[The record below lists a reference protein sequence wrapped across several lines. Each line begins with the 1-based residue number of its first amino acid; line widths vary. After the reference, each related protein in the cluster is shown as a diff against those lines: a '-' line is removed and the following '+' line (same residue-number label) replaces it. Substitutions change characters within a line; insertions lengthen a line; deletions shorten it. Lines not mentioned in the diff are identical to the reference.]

1 VVFEDL
7 HWTDSESLTFIDSLI
22 ESLPKA
28 PILLLLNFRPEFQDR
43 WSAKSYYTRV
53 RIDPLQAKGSEELL
67 QDKLGADVSLR
78 ALKQLLIERTEG
90 NPFFLEESARTL
102 IESGALDGQR
112 GSYRLVAPIT
122 TIALP
127 VTVQS
132 VLAARI
138 DRLGPEDKRLL
149 QSASVIG
156 KDFALGLLGEIA
168 DTDVDT
174 VQRGL
179 ANLQAAEFIYET
191 RLFPD
196 REYTFK
202 HALTHDV
209 TYGGLLAERRQL
221 LHANI
226 VEAIERLHADRLT
239 EHVDRLAY
247 HARRGA
253 VWEKAHTFGV
263 QAGRRAAAQSANRA
277 ALEAFQGALAALDR
291 LPETP
296 QAIAENIDLRFE
308 LRDAHFVL
316 NEMAH
321 ILPHLK
327 QARALAERIGDRER
341 MALAA
346 LYESGF
352 HWIQGEHHLAVEL
365 GLRGLAAAEELD
377 RWELRGLAHYR
388 IGTALLFLGDHIAAA
403 DHLRKSVAA
412 LDHEAG
418 QTLLRF
424 GGLVLAFIASFAA
437 WALAELGEFAEA
449 ETVGQM
455 GFDLAVH
462 ANHAYS
468 ICVASFGLSHAY
480 LRQGRIA
487 DAIHILERGYEQTK
501 LSNIEA
507 VFDQVVSRLAYAY
520 AQAGRI
526 EEARALG
533 QTEVAHFSFLS
544 STHFLLAAIGIES
557 DRVELTLRQARE
569 AHQSANLRNE
579 RGNVAWMEHL
589 FGDVAMSGSS
599 PELSVAEKHYRT
611 AAAIADELSMRPLLV
626 ECRIGLGAV
635 ARRAGRESEARSE
648 FQSAL
653 IMAEEMA
660 IESAVARARGYLQA
674 T

>member
-1 VVFEDL
+1 
-7 HWTDSESLTFIDSLI
+7 
-22 ESLPKA
+22 
-28 PILLLLNFRPEFQDR
+28 
-43 WSAKSYYTRV
+43 
-53 RIDPLQAKGSEELL
+53 
-67 QDKLGADVSLR
+67 
-78 ALKQLLIERTEG
+78 
-90 NPFFLEESARTL
+90 
-102 IESGALDGQR
+102 
-112 GSYRLVAPIT
+112 
-122 TIALP
+122 
-127 VTVQS
+127 
-132 VLAARI
+132 
-138 DRLGPEDKRLL
+138 
-149 QSASVIG
+149 VIG
-156 KDFALGLLGEIA
+156 KDFAFGLLGEIA
-168 DTDVDT
+168 DADVDT

-191 RLFPD
+191 RLFPH

-221 LHANI
+221 LHAKI

-277 ALEAFQGALAALDR
+277 ALEAFQGALAALEY

-296 QAIAENIDLRFE
+296 QTIAENIDLRFE

-316 NEMAH
+316 SEMAS
-321 ILPHLK
+321 ILPHLEK
-327 QARALAERIGDRER
+327 AQALAERIGDRER

-352 HWIQGEHHLAVEL
+352 HWIQGEHRAAVEL

-377 RWELRGLAHYR
+377 SWELRGLAHYR
-388 IGTALLFLGDHIAAA
+388 VGTALLFLGDHITAA
-403 DHLRKSVAA
+403 DHLRKSVAT

-418 QTLLRF
+418 RALLRF
-424 GGLVLAFIASFAA
+424 GGLVLAFSASFAA
-437 WALAELGEFAEA
+437 WALAELGEFVEA

-455 GFDLAVH
+455 GFDLAVR

-468 ICVASFGLSHAY
+468 MGVASFGLSHAL
-480 LRQGRIA
+480 LRRGHIA
-487 DAIHILERGYEQTK
+487 DAINVLERGYEQIK
-501 LSNIEA
+501 LHSVEA
-507 VFDQVVSRLAYAY
+507 VFDQVVSRLCYAY
-520 AQAGRI
+520 AKAGRS
-526 EEARALG
+526 EEARAIG
-533 QTEVAHFSFLS
+533 SEIAHFSFLS
-544 STHFLLAAIGIES
+544 STHFLLAAIGIQS
-557 DRVELTLRQARE
+557 DRIELTLRQARE
-569 AHQSANLRNE
+569 AHETANSRGE
-579 RGNVAWMEHL
+579 RGIVAWMEHL
-589 FGDVAMSGSS
+589 FGDIAMSDCS
-599 PELSVAEKHYRT
+599 PELSVAEKYYRT

-626 ECRIGLGAV
+626 ECRLGLAAI

-653 IMAEEMA
+653 KMAEDIG
-660 IESAVARARGYLQA
+660 IEPSAHRARGYLQA

>member
-1 VVFEDL
+1 
-7 HWTDSESLTFIDSLI
+7 
-22 ESLPKA
+22 
-28 PILLLLNFRPEFQDR
+28 
-43 WSAKSYYTRV
+43 
-53 RIDPLQAKGSEELL
+53 
-67 QDKLGADVSLR
+67 
-78 ALKQLLIERTEG
+78 
-90 NPFFLEESARTL
+90 
-102 IESGALDGQR
+102 
-112 GSYRLVAPIT
+112 
-122 TIALP
+122 
-127 VTVQS
+127 
-132 VLAARI
+132 
-138 DRLGPEDKRLL
+138 
-149 QSASVIG
+149 
-156 KDFALGLLGEIA
+156 
-168 DTDVDT
+168 
-174 VQRGL
+174 
-179 ANLQAAEFIYET
+179 
-191 RLFPD
+191 
-196 REYTFK
+196 
-202 HALTHDV
+202 
-209 TYGGLLAERRQL
+209 
-221 LHANI
+221 
-226 VEAIERLHADRLT
+226 
-239 EHVDRLAY
+239 VDRLAY

-365 GLRGLAAAEELD
+365 SLRALAAAEELD

-388 IGTALLFLGDHIAAA
+388 AATALMFLGDHITAA

-412 LDHEAG
+412 LDHEEG
-418 QTLLRF
+418 RTLLRF
-424 GGLVLAFIASFAA
+424 GGLVFAFIASFAA
-437 WALAELGEFAEA
+437 WTLAELGEFAEA

-455 GFDLAVH
+455 GFDLA
-462 ANHAYS
+462 ANTNHAYS
-468 ICVASFGLSHAY
+468 ISVASFGLSHAY

-501 LSNIEA
+501 QSNIEA
-507 VFDQVVSRLAYAY
+507 AFDQVVSRLAYAY
-520 AQAGRI
+520 AQVGRN

-533 QTEVAHFSFLS
+533 QLELAHFSFLS
-544 STHFLLAAIGIES
+544 SAHFLLAATGIQS
-557 DRVELTLRQARE
+557 DRIEATRRQARE
-569 AHQSANLRNE
+569 VHKSANLRGE

-589 FGDVAMSGSS
+589 LGDIAMSDSS

-611 AAAIADELSMRPLLV
+611 AAAIANELSMRPLLV
-626 ECRIGLGAV
+626 ECRIGLGTV

-653 IMAEEMA
+653 MMAEDMG
-660 IESAVARARGYLQA
+660 IESAAAKARRYLQLPR
-674 T
+674 

>member
-1 VVFEDL
+1 M
-7 HWTDSESLTFIDSLI
+7 
-22 ESLPKA
+22 
-28 PILLLLNFRPEFQDR
+28 
-43 WSAKSYYTRV
+43 
-53 RIDPLQAKGSEELL
+53 
-67 QDKLGADVSLR
+67 
-78 ALKQLLIERTEG
+78 
-90 NPFFLEESARTL
+90 
-102 IESGALDGQR
+102 
-112 GSYRLVAPIT
+112 APIT

-156 KDFALGLLGEIA
+156 KDFALALLGEIA
-168 DTDVDT
+168 DADVDT

-247 HARRGA
+247 HARRGG
-253 VWEKAHTFGV
+253 VWEKAHSFGV
-263 QAGRRAAAQSANRA
+263 QAGRRASAQSANRA

-308 LRDAHFVL
+308 LRDAHFVV
-316 NEMAH
+316 NEMAP
-321 ILPHLK
+321 ILPHLEK
-327 QARALAERIGDRER
+327 ARALAERIGDRER

-352 HWIQGEHHLAVEL
+352 QWIQGKHRLAVEL
-365 GLRGLAAAEELD
+365 GLSGLAAAEELD

-388 IGTALLFLGDHIAAA
+388 VGTALLFLGEHITAA

-418 QTLLRF
+418 REMLRF
-424 GGLVLAFIASFAA
+424 GGLVLAFATSFAS
-437 WALAELGEFAEA
+437 WTLAELGEFAEA
-449 ETVGQM
+449 ETIGQM
-455 GFDLAVH
+455 GVDLAAH

-468 ICVASFGLSHAY
+468 ISVATFGLGYAY

-487 DAIHILERGYEQTK
+487 EAIHILERSYEQTK
-501 LSNIEA
+501 LHNIEA
-507 VFDQVVSRLAYAY
+507 TFDRVVSLLASAY
-520 AQAGRI
+520 AQAGRS
-526 EEARALG
+526 EEARALV
-533 QTEVAHFSFLS
+533 QIEVTHFPFLS
-544 STHFLLAAIGIES
+544 GSHFLLAAIGIES
-557 DRVELTLRQARE
+557 DRIELTLRQARE
-569 AHQSANLRNE
+569 VHQTATLRGE
-579 RGNVAWMEHL
+579 RGTVAWMEHL
-589 FGDVAMSGSS
+589 FGDIAMSGSS
-599 PELSVAEKHYRT
+599 PELSVAEKHYRI

-635 ARRAGRESEARSE
+635 ARSAGRESEARSE

-653 IMAEEMA
+653 MMAEDMG
-660 IESAVARARGYLQA
+660 IESAVARARGYLQV